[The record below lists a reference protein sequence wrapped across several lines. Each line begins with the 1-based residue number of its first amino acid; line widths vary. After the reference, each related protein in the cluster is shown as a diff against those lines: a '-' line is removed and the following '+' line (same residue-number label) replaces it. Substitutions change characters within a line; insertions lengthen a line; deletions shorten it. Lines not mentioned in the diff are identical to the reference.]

1 MCIKTECN
9 KVLGV
14 EISHCEIDD
23 ISCEEFSSIQM
34 KKLIKEWKLALKKN
48 GSSNEKEASKL
59 IHEEVDDN
67 NCEDGDVFI
76 SSNEE
81 TN

>member
-1 MCIKTECN
+1 M
-9 KVLGV
+9 
-14 EISHCEIDD
+14 
-23 ISCEEFSSIQM
+23 
-34 KKLIKEWKLALKKN
+34 ALKKN
-48 GSSNEKEASKL
+48 GSSNEKEACKL

-76 SSNEE
+76 NSNE